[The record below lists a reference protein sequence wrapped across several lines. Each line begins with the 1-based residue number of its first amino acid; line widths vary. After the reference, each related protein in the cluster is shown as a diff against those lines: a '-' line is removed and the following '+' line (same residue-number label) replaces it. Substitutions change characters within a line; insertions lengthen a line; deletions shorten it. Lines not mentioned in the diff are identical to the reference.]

1 MAPFACCSSFAAV
14 ALLALGYLPR
24 HALAEAPAPAA
35 PGRAAGSPYLV
46 PLRRESVPI
55 RRRGKVVS
63 FKTSYSGNIS
73 VGRPAQE
80 FRVVFDTGS
89 GHLVLPAAECLSP
102 SCLAHRRYNV
112 SRSQTAVPINGD
124 GSIVEPGALCDQVT
138 IGFGTGEVTGE
149 FVRERVCLGSEAW
162 PDEAASIN
170 GLVSAPCVDMHV
182 VTAVEM
188 STQPFR
194 SFAFDGILGLALSGL
209 ALSERFSYLE
219 VVASQQGGPL
229 RDPRPAQFA
238 AFLTEGDD
246 GEASEIAFGGHNPT
260 RALEPL
266 SWAPVALPGLGYWQV
281 QILSVRIGGV
291 ALDVCQDGSCRGVID
306 TGSSHLGV
314 PATHEAQ
321 VAALLTRPAGSAG
334 EDCRFASA
342 PEVEIE
348 IPGRNLTLGPEN
360 YMRRMPLEENV
371 SVGVRGVSLNGSSP
385 RRPRGGGGGALPRQG
400 AEPRAGRRMAFKLRE
415 EPWRP
420 KEEQPARPEV
430 KRPAPGDAD
439 FPVDAETV
447 RKNREGRVAYLE
459 AREACQ
465 LEQKEINAVRE
476 QIGKEVRQACAP
488 EIDEYVDC
496 CVGRWFSLMA
506 CKPHALRMRR
516 CMKKIETPEYVE
528 RRTAELM
535 KERETAGESIV
546 NNQGKGATRGRRAM
560 YNRAILP
567 EVDDPNEFL
576 MRGKTGTRQ

>member
-1 MAPFACCSSFAAV
+1 MAPCACCSSFAAV
-14 ALLALGYLPR
+14 ALLALGHVPR
-24 HALAEAPAPAA
+24 HVLAEAPAPVA
-35 PGRAAGSPYLV
+35 PGRPGGSPYLV

-55 RRRGKVVS
+55 RRKGKVVS

-112 SRSQTAVPINGD
+112 SRSETAVPINGD
-124 GSIVEPGALCDQVT
+124 GSVVAPGDLCDQVT

-162 PDEAASIN
+162 PAEGASMN
-170 GLVSAPCVDMHV
+170 GLVPAPCVDMHV

-209 ALSERFSYLE
+209 ALTERFSYLE
-219 VVASQQGGPL
+219 VVAGQQGGPL
-229 RDPRPAQFA
+229 LDPRPAQFA

-291 ALDVCQDGSCRGVID
+291 ALDVCQDGTCRGVID

-321 VAALLTRPAGSAG
+321 VAAMLTRPASAG
-334 EDCRFASA
+334 EDCRLAGA
-342 PEVEIE
+342 PAVEIE

-385 RRPRGGGGGALPRQG
+385 RRPPGGGGAPVVLPPAPAGWAPRLRASKEDPADAGAAARSTAPLQCRPKLMAVSLPEPLGPNLFILGEPVLHRYYTVFDSEHQQIGFGLAANRQN
-400 AEPRAGRRMAFKLRE
+400 AAAAAAPAAKAARAGASL
-415 EPWRP
+415 
-420 KEEQPARPEV
+420 
-430 KRPAPGDAD
+430 GD
-439 FPVDAETV
+439 
-447 RKNREGRVAYLE
+447 
-459 AREACQ
+459 
-465 LEQKEINAVRE
+465 
-476 QIGKEVRQACAP
+476 
-488 EIDEYVDC
+488 
-496 CVGRWFSLMA
+496 
-506 CKPHALRMRR
+506 
-516 CMKKIETPEYVE
+516 
-528 RRTAELM
+528 
-535 KERETAGESIV
+535 ES
-546 NNQGKGATRGRRAM
+546 GARRA
-560 YNRAILP
+560 R
-567 EVDDPNEFL
+567 DPPAASTTTAPI
-576 MRGKTGTRQ
+576 MV